1 MKKMKKLPISIS
13 NFETLIT
20 GNNVY
25 VDKTRYIHQMVSEG
39 MFYFLSRP
47 RRFGKSLLVSTLK
60 ALFEGRRELFKGLW
74 IENADWDWTPHPV
87 VVIDFNGVS
96 HGTPETLQ
104 QGLRQ
109 ALEEI
114 AQQYQIGLSSQLLP
128 ESFKEVII
136 GLSRY
141 SGARVVI
148 LVDEYDK
155 PIISHLGKGKTALE
169 IAKQNREILREFYG
183 VLKEGNVN
191 EALKFVFLTGIS
203 KFARVSIF
211 SELNN
216 LNDLTMHPAYAAL
229 LGYTQEE
236 LETILGDFLKKLSEN
251 RKESYQAVLDKI
263 KVWYNGYRFTRA
275 DDVVYNPYSVLHVL
289 QRETFE
295 NYWFETGTPAF
306 LVNLVKERQYP
317 VPLMETLELS
327 QQDFAVYDLD
337 HLKLEPLLFQT
348 GYITIKGLEG
358 DLYRL
363 SYPNQEVKTSFL
375 DYLYDR
381 LIDMP
386 DSTLKAQYKKLHL
399 YLSQEQFDLFIGTVN
414 AILSAIPYP
423 HVYDQDEH
431 YYHTVFYLMLSA
443 SGVLVH
449 TEVLTVRGR
458 IDMEVHFQDKV
469 YIVEL
474 KCNQSA
480 EQAIAQIK
488 AKKYYEKHLHSGK
501 KVLLLGINFS
511 TREKRVEDW
520 RVEVVE
526 G

>member
-20 GNNVY
+20 GNNIY

-60 ALFEGRRELFKGLW
+60 ALFEGRKKLFKGLW
-74 IENADWDWTPHPV
+74 IENADWEWKQHPV
-87 VVIDFNGVS
+87 LQIDFNGIS
-96 HGTPETLQ
+96 SATPENLQ
-104 QGLRQ
+104 QSLLDTLSLLGKKAGVPLTSSLLRNCFTE
-109 ALEEI
+109 LIVGIFEKH
-114 AQQYQIGLSSQLLP
+114 QQ
-128 ESFKEVII
+128 K
-136 GLSRY
+136 
-141 SGARVVI
+141 VVI
-148 LVDEYDK
+148 LVDEYDQ
-155 PIISHLGKGKTALE
+155 PLISHLGKGKAALE
-169 IAKQNREILREFYG
+169 IAKQNREVLREFYG
-183 VLKEGNVN
+183 VLKGGNVN

-216 LNDLTMHPAYAAL
+216 LNDLTMHPAYAAI

-236 LETILGDFLKKLSEN
+236 LETILGDFLKKLSKN

-263 KVWYNGYRFTRA
+263 KVWYNGYRFTRE
-275 DDVVYNPYSVLHVL
+275 DNVVYNPYSVLYVL

-306 LVNLVKERQYP
+306 LVNLVKERQYS

-520 RVEVVE
+520 RVEVVD